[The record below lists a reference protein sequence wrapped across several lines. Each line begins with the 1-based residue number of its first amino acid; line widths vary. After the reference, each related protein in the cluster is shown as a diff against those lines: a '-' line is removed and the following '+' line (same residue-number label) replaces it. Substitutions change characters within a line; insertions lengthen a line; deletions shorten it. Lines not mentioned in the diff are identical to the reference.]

1 MANRFY
7 CINVSLQYFKTTRT
21 ASFFFITNIH
31 VTRKHKHPQIL
42 SFLTEDKFPEKS
54 VLSGGSKGGG
64 MGDLCPPP
72 FFFFFFTKT
81 KFTSKI
87 STKQA
92 QNLSQNA
99 GNGHFRD
106 SNFQKFMWEHAPRPP

>member
-7 CINVSLQYFKTTRT
+7 CINVSLQYFKTIRT
-21 ASFFFITNIH
+21 ASFFLLQIYMLQENINIP
-31 VTRKHKHPQIL
+31 KYL
-42 SFLTEDKFPEKS
+42 AFLLKTSSLKKVYS
-54 VLSGGSKGGG
+54 VADPREGARGT
-64 MGDLCPPP
+64 CAPPP
-72 FFFFFFTKT
+72 FGFFFFTKT

-106 SNFQKFMWEHAPRPP
+106 SNFQKFLWEHAPRPP